1 MCGMKLTEVWRS
13 VTVAK
18 SLSAERDA
26 CARAAKCTAAA
37 CAARRCARQQCYM
50 YMSHVGAASWR
61 VGRECEVFCGL
72 LQRASA
78 YPGNV
83 Q

>member
-50 YMSHVGAASWR
+50 SHGAASQSVQR
-61 VGRECEVFCGL
+61 CVVEAFLAVGLG
-72 LQRASA
+72 
-78 YPGNV
+78 YM
-83 Q
+83 

>member
-37 CAARRCARQQCYM
+37 CAARRCERQQCYM
-50 YMSHVGAASWR
+50 SHGAASQSAQR
-61 VGRECEVFCGL
+61 CVVEAL
-72 LQRASA
+72 LANESLAS
-78 YPGNV
+78 G
-83 Q
+83 